1 MSPLS
6 RKQKRF
12 REEFTLV
19 ATGDSVFTKVKP
31 WLGGVAVVFALL
43 LSPPKAFSQG

>member
-1 MSPLS
+1 MSLLS

-12 REEFTLV
+12 REEFTLA
-19 ATGDSVFTKVKP
+19 ATGGSVLTTAKS
-31 WLGGVAVVFALL
+31 WLGGVAVVFVLL